1 MSNPK
6 ISVIIPV
13 YNAEST
19 LRRCVDSVLAQ
30 TFTDFECLLIN
41 DGSKDKSGE
50 ICDEYAAKD
59 SRVRVFHKENGGV
72 SSARNVGLDN
82 ATGEWIAFVDS
93 DDWVGESYLGNLIG
107 HYNSYPKIE
116 LVVSFSEYIFG
127 DKRRIDNYEP
137 LQVNRSDFQILFSK
151 YDMSWHTGPW
161 AKLYKKRV
169 IDGKALRFNEDMNIG
184 EDAVFFY
191 TYLTLID
198 GLFISSD
205 TDYRYIADADG
216 SLTKKVF
223 PLESEMAS
231 CRRINEAV
239 DNLLNIGIEWGE
251 RAMNSLSWLKATY
264 MRRVLTALYHNK
276 VDRKTRRSTFMQ
288 MDGSF
293 YATYVYDSSFKG
305 RILTF
310 LVKKR
315 WFVLYDFLRKISVI
329 QWSR

>member
-1 MSNPK
+1 M
-6 ISVIIPV
+6 
-13 YNAEST
+13 
-19 LRRCVDSVLAQ
+19 
-30 TFTDFECLLIN
+30 
-41 DGSKDKSGE
+41 
-50 ICDEYAAKD
+50 
-59 SRVRVFHKENGGV
+59 
-72 SSARNVGLDN
+72 
-82 ATGEWIAFVDS
+82 DS

-116 LVVSFSEYIFG
+116 LVVSFSEYIFEN
-127 DKRRIDNYEP
+127 KRRKDNYEP

-151 YDMSWHTGPW
+151 YDISWHTGPW
-161 AKLYKKRV
+161 AKLYSQKV
-169 IDGKALRFNEDMNIG
+169 IVRKTMRFNEDMNIG

-239 DNLLNIGIEWGE
+239 DNLLNTGIEWGE
-251 RAMNSLSWLKATY
+251 RAVNSLSWLKATY

-276 VDRKTRRSTFMQ
+276 VDRQTRRSTFMQ

-293 YATYVYDSSFKG
+293 YAAYLYDSSFKG